1 MEMNREFDFDEMERA
16 VVNKLTQ
23 EKMEKDI
30 SVFFKGFLKLRIEEK
45 FEEMDA
51 LFNDF
56 SNNFKNDIEKS
67 YLSQD
72 EKNKLIETLGNL
84 ERKFKAVKAMDESRK
99 NKKNK

>member
-1 MEMNREFDFDEMERA
+1 MNENTLNFNEIERA
-16 VVNKLTQ
+16 VANKLTQ

-30 SVFFKGFLKLRIEEK
+30 GMFFKSFLKLRMEEK
-45 FEEMDA
+45 FEEMGA
-51 LFNDF
+51 LFDDF

-67 YLSQD
+67 YLSQN
-72 EKNKLIETLGNL
+72 EKNKLIKTLGNL